1 MDVAPG
7 SGSDVAAAPEDA
19 PLRRALDWLADGRGV
34 AIATVVG
41 TWGSSPRPPGSVLV
55 VADDGSFE
63 GSVSGGCVEGAVVTE
78 AIDIIGGAPAKL
90 LDFGVSDERAWEVGL
105 ACGGQMSVFV
115 ERAGD
120 PELIRA
126 LIEERPVALV
136 TRLDG
141 GGQTVVRR
149 RDGNGGTALGKETVD
164 AVLGAL
170 DADRSVRLDDP
181 AGEMFVTV
189 FNDRPRIVVIGAVHI
204 AQALAPMA
212 VTAGFD
218 VTIIDPRRSFASE
231 ARFPGIHLSNDWPD
245 EALADLR
252 PDARTA
258 VVTLSHDPKLDD
270 PALDVALRS
279 EAFYVGALGSQKT
292 QRLRR
297 ERLAAA
303 GFGDADLA
311 RIRGPI
317 GLDLGGRK
325 APEIAVAILAQI
337 VAARHGREL
346 GR

>member
-1 MDVAPG
+1 VT
-7 SGSDVAAAPEDA
+7 AAPEDA
-19 PLRRALDWLADGRGV
+19 PLRRALDWLADGKGV
-34 AIATVVG
+34 AVATVVG

-55 VADDGSFE
+55 VADDGHFE

-78 AIDIIGGAPAKL
+78 AIDVIGGAPSKL

-115 ERAGD
+115 ERVAD
-120 PELIRA
+120 PDLIRT

-141 GGQTVVRR
+141 GGQTVIRR
-149 RDGNGGTALGKETVD
+149 GGANGGSALSEATV
-164 AVLGAL
+164 AAIFEAL

-181 AGEMFVTV
+181 AGELFVTV
-189 FNDRPRIVVIGAVHI
+189 FNDRPRIVIVGAVHI

-212 VTAGFD
+212 VTAGFE
-218 VTIIDPRRSFASE
+218 VYVIDPRRSFPSE

-245 EALADLR
+245 DALSVLA

-297 ERLAAA
+297 ERLTTA

-325 APEIAVAILAQI
+325 ALEIAVAILAQI

-346 GR
+346 GQ

>member
-1 MDVAPG
+1 VI
-7 SGSDVAAAPEDA
+7 SAPEDA
-19 PLRRALDWLADGRGV
+19 PLRRALDWLADGKGV

-55 VADDGSFE
+55 IADDGRFE

-78 AIDIIGGAPAKL
+78 AIDIISGAPAKL

-115 ERAGD
+115 ERAED
-120 PELIRA
+120 PDLIRA
-126 LIEERPVALV
+126 LIEDRPVALV
-136 TRLDG
+136 TRLNG

-149 RDGNGGTALGKETVD
+149 GVGNGGSVFGDATVAAIQD
-164 AVLGAL
+164 AL

-181 AGEMFVTV
+181 TGELFVTV
-189 FNDRPRIVVIGAVHI
+189 FNDRPRIVIVGAVHI

-218 VTIIDPRRSFASE
+218 VYVIDPRRSFASE

-245 EALADLR
+245 EALTTLA
-252 PDARTA
+252 PDAHTA

-297 ERLAAA
+297 ERLNAA

-346 GR
+346 RQ

>member
-7 SGSDVAAAPEDA
+7 NENSVVSALEDT
-19 PLRRALDWLADGRGV
+19 PLRQALDWLADGRGV
-34 AIATVVG
+34 AMATVVG
-41 TWGSSPRPPGSVLV
+41 TWGSLPRPPGSVLV

-78 AIDIIGGAPAKL
+78 AIAVIGGAPPRL

-105 ACGGQMSVFV
+105 ACGGKMSVFV
-115 ERAGD
+115 ERASD
-120 PELIRA
+120 PNLIRT

-141 GGQTVVRR
+141 GGQSVVRR
-149 RDGNGGTALGKETVD
+149 GDADGGSALDDATRA
-164 AVLGAL
+164 AVLEAL
-170 DADRSVRLDDP
+170 AEDRSVRLDDP
-181 AGEMFVTV
+181 GGELFVSV
-189 FNDRPRIVVIGAVHI
+189 FNDRPRLVIVGAVHI

-212 VTAGFD
+212 AMAGFD
-218 VTIIDPRRSFASE
+218 VFVVDPRRSFASE
-231 ARFPGIHLSNDWPD
+231 ARFPGVHLSNDWPD
-245 EALADLR
+245 EALAALA

-292 QRLRR
+292 QRSRR
-297 ERLAAA
+297 ERLVGA
-303 GFGDADLA
+303 GFKDADLA

-325 APEIAVAILAQI
+325 APEIAVSILAQI
-337 VAARHGREL
+337 VAARHGRDL
-346 GR
+346 GK